1 MRLTHPPGSPPGPPA
16 APRPPRASR
25 APRSGVRVTLR
36 RTAGTLL
43 AGALLLTGC
52 ASPPSF
58 GRDPDTLVIGAE
70 GEIPVLDP
78 QRLSGTV
85 GLRVVDALFDPLI
98 REDLGTRTD
107 RAPELRPGLATS
119 WEASPDALTYTL
131 GLRTGVTFADGTRFD
146 ADAVKLNFDRISDEK
161 SPVYDATAAG
171 NMKFLTRWI
180 ERVEVRGPHTV
191 ALRLT
196 KPYAGLP
203 RVLTDR
209 RMSLI
214 SPAVLR
220 AHDPDEVGLH
230 PVGTGPYRQQ
240 AADHGKRVELTRN
253 PDYWGGVPKTESIIV
268 ESVSDPTT
276 LAIAAQTG
284 EVDAILSAGAQQV
297 RQLAGQGTMTVQY
310 PEPANQ
316 YFLRLNTRTAPTDN
330 AVFRQALNHAV
341 DREAIAT
348 LTADQVTPS
357 HGPLPRGNEA
367 YQQDQ
372 GDQPDQGDSTQG
384 ARYAH
389 DPALARRLIAESG
402 VPTPVRLRLLAPDSG
417 PGFSQATEIMSLI
430 QQDLKAVGVQLE
442 VQYME
447 FASLVA
453 EEGAGYKDG
462 VHGSFNGWTTG
473 ADAGDFLERMF
484 SGDLHPPDGVNRGW
498 YRNPA
503 VDALLDRARAEPRET
518 TRMEL
523 YRRAADTIA
532 ADAPWVFLYQDR
544 LPRLLSRKVEGV
556 VAAPSVYI
564 DYTTIRRR

>member
-1 MRLTHPPGSPPGPPA
+1 MRFSRPNGPPGPA
-16 APRPPRASR
+16 GA
-25 APRSGVRVTLR
+25 GVRRALAPLVA
-36 RTAGTLL
+36 TAVLL
-43 AGALLLTGC
+43 TGALTGC

-58 GRDPDTLVIGAE
+58 GRDRDTLVVGAE

-98 REDLGTRTD
+98 REDLATRTD
-107 RAPELRPGLATS
+107 RAPALRPALATS
-119 WEASPDALTYTL
+119 WKVSPDALTYTL
-131 GLRTGVTFADGTRFD
+131 ALRENVAFTDGTPFD
-146 ADAVKLNFDRISDEK
+146 AESVKLNFDRISVKE

-180 ERVEVRGPHTV
+180 DRVEVRGPHTV

-196 KPYAGLP
+196 KPYTGLP

-220 AHDPDEVGLH
+220 AHAPDDVGLH
-230 PVGTGPYRQQ
+230 PVGTGPFRQHR
-240 AADHGKRVELTRN
+240 ADHGKRVELKRN
-253 PDYWGGVPKTESIIV
+253 TAYWGGVPRTPSIIV

-297 RQLAGQGTMTVQY
+297 RQLAGQDTMTVQY

-330 AVFRQALNHAV
+330 ALFRRALNHAV

-348 LTADQVTPS
+348 LTADQVVPS
-357 HGPLPRGNEA
+357 YGPLPLGNEA
-367 YQQDQ
+367 YRQTPANTADNANTT
-372 GDQPDQGDSTQG
+372 GTDGTDGTDGTG
-384 ARYAH
+384 GYAH
-389 DPALARRLIAESG
+389 DPALAKRLIAESG
-402 VPTPVRLRLLAPDSG
+402 VRTPVTLRLLAPDSG

-430 QQDLKAVGVQLE
+430 QQDLKKVGVRLD

-453 EEGAGYKDG
+453 EEGGGYKNG

-473 ADAGDFLERMF
+473 ADSGDFLERMF
-484 SGDLHPPDGVNRGW
+484 SGELHPPNGVNRGW

-503 VDALLDRARAEPRET
+503 VDTLLDRARAEPAEE

-532 ADAPWVFLYQDR
+532 GDAPWVFLYQDR
-544 LPRLLSRKVEGV
+544 LPRLLSLKVEGV
-556 VAAPSVYI
+556 TAAPSVYI
-564 DYTTIRRR
+564 DYTTIRRG

>member
-1 MRLTHPPGSPPGPPA
+1 MRTPHRPGPP
-16 APRPPRASR
+16 RPPGATARR
-25 APRSGVRVTLR
+25 VRGVRRVL
-36 RTAGTLL
+36 GTLAV
-43 AGALLLTGC
+43 AGLLLTGC
-52 ASPPSF
+52 TSPPAF
-58 GRDPDTLVIGAE
+58 GRDPGTLVIGAE

-78 QRLSGTV
+78 HRLSGTV

-98 REDLGTRTD
+98 REDLTTESD
-107 RAPELRPGLATS
+107 RAPRLRPALATS
-119 WEASPDALTYTL
+119 WQMSPDALTYTL
-131 GLRTGVTFADGTRFD
+131 ALRTGVDFADGTPFD
-146 ADAVKLNFDRISDEK
+146 AGAVKLNFDRITDEK

-180 ERVEVRGPHTV
+180 DRVEVRGTHTV

-196 KPYAGLP
+196 KPYTGLP

-214 SPAVLR
+214 SPATLR
-220 AHDPDEVGLH
+220 AHDPDDIGLH
-230 PVGTGPYRQQ
+230 PVGTGPYRQKS
-240 AADHGKRVELTRN
+240 ADHGKRVVLRHNTA
-253 PDYWGGVPKTESIIV
+253 YWGGVPKTEAIIV

-310 PEPANQ
+310 PDPANQ
-316 YFLRLNTRTAPTDN
+316 YFLRLNTRTAPTDD
-330 AVFRQALNHAV
+330 AGFRRALNHAV
-341 DREAIAT
+341 DRAAIAT
-348 LTADQVTPS
+348 LTAGQTAPS
-357 HGPLPRGNEA
+357 QGPLPRGNEA
-367 YQQDQ
+367 YRASAAED
-372 GDQPDQGDSTQG
+372 
-384 ARYAH
+384 RYPY
-389 DPALARRLIAESG
+389 DPALAKRLIAESG
-402 VPTPVRLRLLAPDSG
+402 VRTPVTIRLLAPDSG

-430 QQDLKAVGVQLE
+430 QQDLKAVGVRLE
-442 VQYME
+442 VRYME

-453 EEGAGYKDG
+453 EEGAGYKKG

-484 SGDLHPPDGVNRGW
+484 GGDLHPPNGVNRGW
-498 YRNPA
+498 YADPA
-503 VDALLDRARAEPRET
+503 VDALLDKARTEPREE
-518 TRMEL
+518 TRTAL
-523 YRRAADTIA
+523 YGEAAERIA

-556 VAAPSVYI
+556 VAAPSPYI